1 MKKLI
6 LIGLIAIGV
15 SVASVPA
22 QAGGFSV
29 GVVVS
34 PLRLPV
40 LLPPPPI
47 FVPAVVVP
55 AGCARPVVVRGGDC
69 GPYFR
74 PGGFGWSGHRVFVRR
89 DAHFGHDRR

>member
-15 SVASVPA
+15 SVASVPV
-22 QAGGFSV
+22 QAGGFSF
-29 GVVVS
+29 GVVVN
-34 PLRLPV
+34 PFRLPV

-47 FVPAVVVP
+47 FVPAVFAP

-74 PGGFGWSGHRVFVRR
+74 AGGFGWFGHRVIVRR
-89 DAHFGHDRR
+89 DAHLRRDRR